1 MARETYV
8 WREGLGVIPKSEA
21 EPLPWVTG
29 VRPDGMDAIECPA
42 DGRTYDSR
50 SAYYGAVKRAGCEIL
65 GSTERP
71 PVRRQESGPPVAKSM
86 RDAWQQLQSRR

>member
-8 WREGLGVIPKSEA
+8 YRQGKGVIPKSEA
-21 EPLPWVTG
+21 EPLQWATS

-50 SAYYGAVKRAGCEIL
+50 SAYYAAVKRAGCEIL
-65 GSTERP
+65 GNEKQTPRP
-71 PVRRQESGPPVAKSM
+71 RDLPPLRADMK
-86 RDAWQQLQSRR
+86 RALEQLRSR